1 VPDERIVSRAQDT
14 LLSNSNDIYR
24 LFEIHQLLGGRGVGR
39 RRRLE
44 VVNKAALVLV
54 TAIWEAFCEDLA
66 TEALAHLVSN
76 TKSPQDLPVELR
88 KQVAKELTKSPHE
101 LAIWQLAGEGWRE
114 FLMRRQD
121 ELQEA
126 RNRRLNTPK
135 AAQIDDFFQRTLG
148 VDSVSDTWSWPGMS
162 PQQARD
168 KLDSYI
174 ALRGEVA
181 HRGAAA
187 RPIHKSTVK
196 HYFNHIRRLAFRTA
210 NAVDAVMHDATGTR
224 LAVMVI
230 IDSADGPFLNEDATS

>member
-14 LLSNSNDIYR
+14 LLSNSNDIHR
-24 LFEIHQLLGGRGVGR
+24 LFEIHQLLGGGGVGR
-39 RRRLE
+39 RQRLE
-44 VVNKAALVLV
+44 VVNKAALVLI

-76 TKSPQDLPVELR
+76 IKLPQDLPLELR
-88 KQVAKELTKSPHE
+88 KQVVKDLIKDPHE
-101 LAIWQLAGEGWRE
+101 LAIWQLADEGWRH
-114 FLMRRQD
+114 FLIRRQN
-121 ELQEA
+121 ELQEE

-148 VDSVSDTWSWPGMS
+148 VDSVSGTWSWPGMS

-168 KLDSYI
+168 KLDGYVE
-174 ALRGEVA
+174 LRGEVA

-196 HYFNHIRRLAFRTA
+196 HYFNHVRRLAFHTA
-210 NAVDAVMHDATGTR
+210 NAVDAAVRDATGTR
-224 LAVMVI
+224 LSVMVI
-230 IDSADGPFLNEDATS
+230 YDGPILTQDSSG